1 MSMNGTSTKQ
11 VAKVQKFANQVS
23 TKLSG
28 EWKNIYRCLV
38 QSDSAQ
44 RGSISIAMFNKICS
58 QFNVFLSNEELRKL
72 SIMSYSE
79 DQSFDLSVISA
90 AGF

>member
-1 MSMNGTSTKQ
+1 MSMNGTSTKR
-11 VAKVQKFANQVS
+11 VAKVQKFADQVS

-28 EWKNIYRCLV
+28 EWKNIYRCLL
-38 QSDSAQ
+38 QSDSTQ
-44 RGSISIAMFNKICS
+44 RGSIAIAMFNKICS

-72 SIMSYSE
+72 SILSYSE